1 MITKKDLE
9 HMAWLSRLELSE
21 EDREKYTP
29 KLNSVLDYFG
39 EIDKVDTEGVEPTYH
54 VLPVGNVF
62 RDDEAGVPTGSLSQE
77 EVLSNAPK
85 KQDGFFKA
93 PRMM

>member
-9 HMAWLSRLELSE
+9 HIAWLSRLELSE
-21 EDREKYTP
+21 EDRERYAP

-39 EIDKVDTEGVEPTYH
+39 ELDKVDTEGLEPTYH
-54 VLPVGNVF
+54 VLALSNVF
-62 RDDEAGVPTGSLSQE
+62 RDDEINSPTKSLSQE
-77 EVLSNAPK
+77 EALSNAPK

>member
-1 MITKKDLE
+1 MFTEKDLE
-9 HMAWLSRLELSE
+9 HIAWLSRLELSQ
-21 EDREKYTP
+21 EDKNKYAP

-39 EIDKVDTEGVEPTYH
+39 ELDEVDTEGIEPTYH
-54 VLPVGNVF
+54 VLQLSNIF
-62 RDDEAGVPTGSLSQE
+62 REDEISVPTKSLSQE
-77 EVLSNAPK
+77 EALSNAPK

>member
-9 HMAWLSRLELSE
+9 HIAWLSRLELSE
-21 EDREKYTP
+21 EDRERYAP

-39 EIDKVDTEGVEPTYH
+39 ELDKVDTEGIEPTYH
-54 VLPVGNVF
+54 VLALSNVF
-62 RDDEAGVPTGSLSQE
+62 RDDEINSPTKSLSQE
-77 EVLSNAPK
+77 EALSNAPK

>member
-1 MITKKDLE
+1 MISKKDLE

-21 EDREKYTP
+21 EDKVKYTP

-39 EIDKVDTEGVEPTYH
+39 ELDGVDTEGVEPTYH
-54 VLPVGNVF
+54 VLPLSNVF
-62 RDDEAGVPTGSLSQE
+62 RDDEAGVPTGSLQQE
-77 EVLSNAPK
+77 EALSNAPK